1 MVAGACRATGRS
13 KEGSWRAQ
21 WLVVMSNVSSV
32 VSVLAF
38 GLASSYGAAVAARL
52 LGGLWYTYSSLLLH
66 PHARVLASRR
76 PGPGLKAHGCL
87 GVEAEGI
94 QSIQCAPGAERSEP
108 RTQVAGTAR
117 SCA

>member
-13 KEGSWRAQ
+13 KEGSWHAQ

-52 LGGLWYTYSSLLLH
+52 LGGLWYTSSSLSLH
-66 PHARVLASRR
+66 PHARVLPFRR
-76 PGPGLKAHGCL
+76 PGPGLTAHGCS
-87 GVEAEGI
+87 GVKSEGI
-94 QSIQCAPGAERSEP
+94 QCIQSP
-108 RTQVAGTAR
+108 RGRNA
-117 SCA
+117 